1 MKEARAESRVAP
13 REGKSAAARG
23 KKTSAA
29 LGGWLDSLRS
39 LPQQTRA
46 FLGDVRAETK
56 RVSWPSSQQIRAT
69 TVVVIL
75 TVFFFG
81 TYFGILDWIFTAVVG
96 RLLQWG
102 G

>member
-1 MKEARAESRVAP
+1 MKEAKVETRVAG
-13 REGKSAAARG
+13 REGKASAAVE
-23 KKTSAA
+23 
-29 LGGWLDSLRS
+29 GWLGAVRAF
-39 LPQQTRA
+39 PKQTKT
-46 FLGDVRAETK
+46 FLGDVRAETL
-56 RVSWPSSQQIRAT
+56 RVTWPTRKQVQGT

-81 TYFGILDWIFTAVVG
+81 IYFGILDWIFSAAVG